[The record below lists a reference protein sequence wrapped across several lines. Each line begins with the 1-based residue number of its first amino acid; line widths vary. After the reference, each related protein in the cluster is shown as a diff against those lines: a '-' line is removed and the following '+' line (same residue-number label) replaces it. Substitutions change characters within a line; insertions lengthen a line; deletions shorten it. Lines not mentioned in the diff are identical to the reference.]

1 MKSLLQIRKYDIFVN
16 GTQEIMNTFQN
27 TFLKFYLIQTILL
40 KQIDHIPQL
49 S

>member
-16 GTQEIMNTFQN
+16 GTQDIMNDFQN

-40 KQIDHIPQL
+40 KQIDHIPKL